1 MLIELILIGLG
12 LALLMKGADFL
23 VDGSSKIAKKFKIP
37 EIVIGLTIVAI
48 GTSLP
53 ELVISAESAFKGISD
68 ISIGNVVGSNI
79 ANLFLIISL
88 CAVIEPILIKRETK
102 YIENPI
108 VILCTC
114 ILYLII
120 SNDGAVLQNEGIALI
135 GMSLLYVLYN
145 VVMSRVGNKLEENG
159 EELKKQEITYDKR
172 SQTNKNDK
180 KNNKLRGSLIYPIV
194 QIIIGIIALKFG
206 GDFVVDNA
214 VLIAERLGI
223 SKKLISLT
231 IVAFG
236 TSLPEL
242 ITCISA
248 TKKGE
253 SDLAVGN
260 IIGSQI
266 LNILLIVGVSATIMP
281 ILDVWSYLDELKIL
295 IIGNIIFALLPFIG
309 QKNKIGRASGL
320 AFVSFY
326 IVYMVNL
333 VIENIANQF

>member
-23 VDGSSKIAKKFKIP
+23 VDGASRIAKKFNIS

-53 ELVISAESAFKGISD
+53 ELVISVGSAINGLSD
-68 ISIGNVVGSNI
+68 ISMGNVVGSNI

-88 CAVIEPILIKRETK
+88 CAIIKPLDIKKEVK

-108 VILCTC
+108 VVLCTALLYLVTTNDGIISRYEGMALLIMTLLY
-114 ILYLII
+114 ILYNI
-120 SNDGAVLQNEGIALI
+120 
-135 GMSLLYVLYN
+135 
-145 VVMSRVGNKLEENG
+145 VMSRVGNEFNDEKNSA
-159 EELKKQEITYDKR
+159 KKIRRKSKFVNKKGLIKFQEKHPLFY
-172 SQTNKNDK
+172 
-180 KNNKLRGSLIYPIV
+180 SLV
-194 QIIIGIIALKFG
+194 QIALGIVCLKFG

-214 VLIAERLGI
+214 VLIAEVLGI
-223 SKKLISLT
+223 SEKLISLT

-242 ITCISA
+242 ITCVSA
-248 TKKGE
+248 TKKDE
-253 SDLAVGN
+253 TDLAIGN

-266 LNILLIVGVSATIMP
+266 FNIILIIGAAAAITPIQGVRGYQEELIILL
-281 ILDVWSYLDELKIL
+281 
-295 IIGNIIFALLPFIG
+295 IGNIIFAMLPFIG
-309 QKNKIGRASGL
+309 QKNKVGRASGI

-326 IVYMVNL
+326 LIYMASLVYENL
-333 VIENIANQF
+333 QR

>member
-326 IVYMVNL
+326 IVYIVNL